1 MLFCIS
7 SVAYCSKYVKTS
19 YKKDYYQEGN
29 RVYSELNVH
38 DAYRRAL
45 NTWAKWVDSNVNS
58 KKTTVFFRG
67 YSASH
72 FRSAEPFKNSCNFYL
87 CSGGN
92 GIQVAVATIRLS
104 R

>member
-1 MLFCIS
+1 MPSAGALRLS
-7 SVAYCSKYVKTS
+7 RVVR
-19 YKKDYYQEGN
+19 KDYFQEGN

-58 KKTTVFFRG
+58 NKTTVFFRG

-72 FRSAEPFKNSCNFYL
+72 FRSAEPFQNSCNFYL